1 MNPVPAF
8 DVEEYQ
14 TARLIYITDAKM
26 QKRICPTN
34 STQYTSTIADN
45 RYLPFQNLQHYHP
58 LRIYA

>member
-14 TARLIYITDAKM
+14 TARLIYINDAKV

-34 STQYTSTIADN
+34 STQYTSTIAN
-45 RYLPFQNLQHYHP
+45 TYPF
-58 LRIYA
+58 RICHITICWEFMHK